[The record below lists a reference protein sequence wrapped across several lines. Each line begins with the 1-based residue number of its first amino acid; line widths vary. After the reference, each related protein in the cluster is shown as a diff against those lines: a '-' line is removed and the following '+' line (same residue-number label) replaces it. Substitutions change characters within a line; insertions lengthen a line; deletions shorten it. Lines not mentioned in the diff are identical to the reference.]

1 MTDRS
6 PPHRAFTHRIAVAAD
21 EAEISTLMNVAIG
34 ELQKGFLSPEQ
45 IAVSRTIMGLDRTL
59 IADGTYFLIHDIE
72 TGRLAASGGWSRR
85 ATLYGGDH
93 TAAQRNDALLRPG
106 TDAARIRAMYTHPDF
121 TRRGLGRMI
130 LSLCEAAA
138 GAEGFTQLEMGATL
152 AGVPLYEACGYR
164 LIEHTIGASA
174 DGVDVPV
181 LRMGKTIARAD

>member
-1 MTDRS
+1 MSETS
-6 PPHRAFTHRIAVAAD
+6 PQHPGFSHRIATAD
-21 EAEISTLMNVAIG
+21 DAAEISRLMDIAIG

-45 IAVSRTIMGLDRTL
+45 IAVSRSIMGLDRTL

-72 TGRLAASGGWSRR
+72 SGRLAASGGWSRR

-93 TAAQRNDALLRPG
+93 TAAQRNDTLLRPG

-130 LSLCEAAA
+130 LALCEDAA
-138 GAEGFTQLEMGATL
+138 GAEGFTHLEMGATL

-164 LIEHTIGASA
+164 LIEHTVGASA
-174 DGVDVPV
+174 GGVDVPV
-181 LRMGKTIARAD
+181 LRMGKQIGPVS

>member
-6 PPHRAFTHRIAVAAD
+6 PPHSAFTHRLAVAAD
-21 EAEISTLMNVAIG
+21 EAEISSLMNVAIG

-45 IAVSRTIMGLDRTL
+45 IAVSRSIMGLDRTL
-59 IADGTYFLIHDIE
+59 IADGTYFLIHNTE

-130 LSLCEAAA
+130 LTLCEEAAA
-138 GAEGFTQLEMGATL
+138 AEGFTQLEMGATL

-174 DGVDVPV
+174 GGVEVPV
-181 LRMGKTIARAD
+181 LRMGKAIGQEA

>member
-1 MTDRS
+1 MD
-6 PPHRAFTHRIAVAAD
+6 
-21 EAEISTLMNVAIG
+21 VAIS

-45 IAVSRTIMGLDRTL
+45 IAVSRTIMGLDRRL

-72 TGRLAASGGWSRR
+72 TGVLAASGGWSRR

-93 TAAQRNDALLRPG
+93 TASQRNDAQLRPG
-106 TDAARIRAMYTHPDF
+106 TDAARIRAMYTNPAF

-130 LSLCEAAA
+130 LSLCEEAARK
-138 GAEGFTQLEMGATL
+138 EGFNRLEMGATL

-164 LIEHTIGASA
+164 LIEHTVGASV

-181 LRMGKTIARAD
+181 LRMGKQIA

>member
-1 MTDRS
+1 
-6 PPHRAFTHRIAVAAD
+6 
-21 EAEISTLMNVAIG
+21 MNAAIG

-45 IAVSRTIMGLDRTL
+45 IAVSRSIMGLDRTL
-59 IADGTYFLIHDIE
+59 IADGTYFLIHDSE

-85 ATLYGGDH
+85 ATLFGGDH
-93 TAAQRNDALLRPG
+93 TAAQRNDALLHPG
-106 TDAARIRAMYTHPDF
+106 RDAARIRAMYTHPDF

-130 LSLCEAAA
+130 LSLCEGTAR
-138 GAEGFTQLEMGATL
+138 AEGFTRLEMGATL

-181 LRMGKTIARAD
+181 LRMGKTLA